1 MVQVDDITR
10 KAAETTKIKEE
21 KRIYEAG
28 GGSVCQNC

>member
-1 MVQVDDITR
+1 MVQVDDIKE
-10 KAAETTKIKEE
+10 KAAETTELKEE